1 MFIPFCM
8 FLPQNLSDIIPAYP
22 SISQHIPS
30 YPNISQHK
38 NPSQPNCPAKKK
50 LSQPETTK
58 FIPGLHVHPQNHPNK
73 NPKFNRKF
81 KLRSSCSPQNL
92 HVKKSSKKQHP
103 FLSMTLHQQVFM
115 FVNIIGLAYF
125 FRMLLRMGLVQSAK
139 AAPEGSLEA
148 STEPRSAAEAEQ
160 AECQQCPICL
170 EDFAENDAETWQR
183 WMERLVVVAFF
194 WGGCEFKN
202 DSVNMGEEWV

>member
-1 MFIPFCM
+1 
-8 FLPQNLSDIIPAYP
+8 
-22 SISQHIPS
+22 
-30 YPNISQHK
+30 
-38 NPSQPNCPAKKK
+38 
-50 LSQPETTK
+50 
-58 FIPGLHVHPQNHPNK
+58 
-73 NPKFNRKF
+73 
-81 KLRSSCSPQNL
+81 
-92 HVKKSSKKQHP
+92 
-103 FLSMTLHQQVFM
+103 M

-125 FRMLLRMGLVQSAK
+125 FRMLLRMGLVQSSK

-183 WMERLVVVAFF
+183 WMEPLVVVAFF

-202 DSVNMGEEWV
+202 DSVNMGEKWRSCGTFTNPKCDFRLFLLIGDINEELDVYV